1 MKMEPTGK
9 RKRRAADEERR
20 KTREQEM
27 RYASRTK
34 SEGTVRKGSAEIE
47 IEIEVDAGSSCL
59 AHSGSDDP
67 Y

>member
-1 MKMEPTGK
+1 M
-9 RKRRAADEERR
+9 
-20 KTREQEM
+20 
-27 RYASRTK
+27 
-34 SEGTVRKGSAEIE
+34 RKGSPEIE